1 MQETICIRYTAKP
14 LTFLPERSILLVW
27 LAVLNR
33 RRYYMIQD
41 AFWGILIPFLGTSL
55 GAGCVFFLKNSL
67 RDGIQ
72 RALTGFAAGVMV
84 AASVWSL
91 LIPAMEQ
98 AADLGR
104 LAFFPAAAGFWLG
117 ILFLLLLD
125 HLIPHLH
132 QNSLQAEGPKSQLQ
146 RTTMMVLA
154 VTLHNI
160 PEGMAVGVVYAGYLA
175 GTAQITAAGALA
187 LSLGIAIQNFP
198 EGAIISMPLRAEGMK
213 KGRAFWGGVLSGI
226 VEPIG
231 AVLTILAAGIVV
243 PALPY
248 LLSFAAG
255 AMLYVVVEE
264 LIPEMS
270 QGQHSNVGTVFF
282 AVGFSVMMVLDVALG

>member
-1 MQETICIRYTAKP
+1 M
-14 LTFLPERSILLVW
+14 
-27 LAVLNR
+27 
-33 RRYYMIQD
+33 QD
-41 AFWGILIPFLGTSL
+41 AFSGILIPFLGTSL
-55 GAGCVFFLKNSL
+55 GAGCVFFLKKSL
-67 RDGIQ
+67 SDGIQ

-104 LAFFPAAAGFWLG
+104 LAFFPAAVGFWLG

-198 EGAIISMPLRAEGMK
+198 EGAIISMPLRAEGMPK
-213 KGRAFWGGVLSGI
+213 RRAFWDGVLSGI

-270 QGQHSNVGTVFF
+270 QGQHSNVGTMFF

>member
-1 MQETICIRYTAKP
+1 MNLSVFY
-14 LTFLPERSILLVW
+14 
-27 LAVLNR
+27 
-33 RRYYMIQD
+33 
-41 AFWGILIPFLGTSL
+41 GILIPFIGTSF
-55 GAGCVFFLKNSL
+55 GAACVFFMKNDMSERL
-67 RDGIQ
+67 SRI
-72 RALTGFAAGVMV
+72 LTGFAAGVMV
-84 AASVWSL
+84 AASIWSL

-98 AADLGR
+98 SEGMGK
-104 LAFFPAAAGFWLG
+104 LAFVPAVVGFWGG

-125 HLIPHLH
+125 HVIPHLH
-132 QNSLQAEGPKSQLQ
+132 QHSNSAEGPKSKLQ

-160 PEGMAVGVVYAGYLA
+160 PEGMAVGIVYAGYLA
-175 GTAQITAAGALA
+175 GNAKITVAAAMA

-213 KGRAFWGGVLSGI
+213 KTKAFAGGVLSGI

-231 AVLTILAAGIVV
+231 AVLTILAAGLII

-255 AMLYVVVEE
+255 AMMYVVVEE

-270 QGQHSNVGTVFF
+270 QGEHSDLGTIFF
-282 AVGFSVMMVLDVALG
+282 AVGFTVMMSLDVALG

>member
-1 MQETICIRYTAKP
+1 MQETICILYTAKP
-14 LTFLPERSILLVW
+14 LTFLPERSILLVR
-27 LAVLNR
+27 LVVFNR

-198 EGAIISMPLRAEGMK
+198 EGAIISMPLRAEVMK

>member
-1 MQETICIRYTAKP
+1 M
-14 LTFLPERSILLVW
+14 
-27 LAVLNR
+27 
-33 RRYYMIQD
+33 
-41 AFWGILIPFLGTSL
+41 IPFLGTAL
-55 GAGCVFFLKNSL
+55 GAACVFFMKNALS
-67 RDGIQ
+67 DKVQ

-91 LIPAMEQ
+91 LIPAIEQ
-98 AADLGR
+98 SSAMGKLSF
-104 LAFFPAAAGFWLG
+104 LPAAVGFWIG
-117 ILFLLLLD
+117 VLFLLALD
-125 HLIPHLH
+125 HIIPHLH
-132 QNSLQAEGPKSQLQ
+132 RNSSQSEGPKSQLQ

-160 PEGMAVGVVYAGYLA
+160 PEGMAVGVVYAGYLS
-175 GTAQITAAGALA
+175 GSAQITAAGALA

-213 KGRAFWGGVLSGI
+213 KSRAFCGGVLSGI

-231 AVLTILAAGIVV
+231 AVLTILAAQFVV

-270 QGQHSNVGTVFF
+270 QGSHSNLGTVFF
-282 AVGFSVMMVLDVALG
+282 AFGFSIMMVLDVALG

>member
-1 MQETICIRYTAKP
+1 
-14 LTFLPERSILLVW
+14 
-27 LAVLNR
+27 
-33 RRYYMIQD
+33 MIQD

-104 LAFFPAAAGFWLG
+104 LAFFPA
-117 ILFLLLLD
+117 
-125 HLIPHLH
+125 
-132 QNSLQAEGPKSQLQ
+132 
-146 RTTMMVLA
+146 
-154 VTLHNI
+154 
-160 PEGMAVGVVYAGYLA
+160 AVGVVYAGYLA

>member
-1 MQETICIRYTAKP
+1 MNWSVFY
-14 LTFLPERSILLVW
+14 
-27 LAVLNR
+27 
-33 RRYYMIQD
+33 
-41 AFWGILIPFLGTSL
+41 GILIPFLGTSF
-55 GAGCVFFLKNSL
+55 GAACVFFMKKEMGDRL
-67 RDGIQ
+67 Q
-72 RALTGFAAGVMV
+72 RMLTGFAAGVMV
-84 AASVWSL
+84 AASIWSL

-98 AADLGR
+98 VSDMGKM
-104 LAFFPAAAGFWLG
+104 AFVPAVAGFWLG

-125 HLIPHLH
+125 HIIPHLH
-132 QNSLQAEGPKSQLQ
+132 RNSQRAEGPRSQLK
-146 RTTMMVLA
+146 RTTMLVLA

-175 GTAQITAAGALA
+175 GSTQISAAAAMA

-198 EGAIISMPLRAEGMK
+198 EGAIISMPLRAEGTGK
-213 KGRAFWGGVLSGI
+213 PKAFLGGVLSGI

-231 AVLTILAAGIVV
+231 AILTILAAGLIV

-270 QGQHSNVGTVFF
+270 QGEHSDVGTIFF
-282 AVGFSVMMVLDVALG
+282 AVGFSVMMMLDVALG

>member
-1 MQETICIRYTAKP
+1 ME
-14 LTFLPERSILLVW
+14 TFL
-27 LAVLNR
+27 
-33 RRYYMIQD
+33 
-41 AFWGILIPFLGTSL
+41 GILIPFLGTTL
-55 GAGCVFFLKNSL
+55 GAFCVFFMKKSL
-67 RDGIQ
+67 GDLVQ
-72 RALTGFAAGVMV
+72 RALAGFAAGVMV
-84 AASVWSL
+84 AASIWSL
-91 LIPAMEQ
+91 LIPAIEQ
-98 AADLGR
+98 SEDMGKLSF
-104 LAFFPAAAGFWLG
+104 LPAFIGFWSG
-117 ILFLLLLD
+117 VLFLLLLD
-125 HLIPHLH
+125 RLIPHLH
-132 QNSLQAEGPKSQLQ
+132 VRSEQAEGPKSKLG

-160 PEGMAVGVVYAGYLA
+160 PEGMAVGVVYAGFLA
-175 GTAQITAAGALA
+175 GNTQITAASALA

-198 EGAIISMPLRAEGMK
+198 EGAIISMPLRAEGER
-213 KGRAFWGGVLSGI
+213 KGRAFLGGVLSGV

-231 AVLTILAAGIVV
+231 AVLTILAAQLVI

-270 QGQHSNVGTVFF
+270 QGWHSNLGTVFF

>member
-1 MQETICIRYTAKP
+1 MNWSVFY
-14 LTFLPERSILLVW
+14 
-27 LAVLNR
+27 
-33 RRYYMIQD
+33 
-41 AFWGILIPFLGTSL
+41 GILIPFLGTSF
-55 GAGCVFFLKNSL
+55 GAACVFFMKKEMGDRL
-67 RDGIQ
+67 Q
-72 RALTGFAAGVMV
+72 RMLTGFAAGVMV
-84 AASVWSL
+84 AASIWSL

-98 AADLGR
+98 VSDMGK
-104 LAFFPAAAGFWLG
+104 LAFVPAVAGFWCG

-125 HLIPHLH
+125 HIIPHLH
-132 QNSLQAEGPKSQLQ
+132 RNSQRAEGPRSQLK
-146 RTTMMVLA
+146 RTTMLVLA

-175 GTAQITAAGALA
+175 GSTQISAAAAMA

-198 EGAIISMPLRAEGMK
+198 EGAIISMPLRAEGTGK
-213 KGRAFWGGVLSGI
+213 PKAFLGGVLSGI

-231 AVLTILAAGIVV
+231 AILTILAAGLIV

-270 QGQHSNVGTVFF
+270 QGEHSDVGTIFF
-282 AVGFSVMMVLDVALG
+282 AVGFSVMMMLDVALG

>member
-1 MQETICIRYTAKP
+1 MRE
-14 LTFLPERSILLVW
+14 
-27 LAVLNR
+27 
-33 RRYYMIQD
+33 
-41 AFWGILIPFLGTSL
+41 AFYGILIPSLGTSL
-55 GAGCVFFLKNSL
+55 GAACVFFMKKTLS
-67 RDGIQ
+67 DTVQ

-91 LIPAMEQ
+91 LIPAIEQ
-98 AADLGR
+98 SVGMGKF
-104 LAFFPAAAGFWLG
+104 AFVPAVVGFYVG
-117 ILFLLLLD
+117 MLFLLLLD
-125 HLIPHLH
+125 HVIPHLH
-132 QNSLQAEGPKSQLQ
+132 QNSSEAEGLESQLA

-160 PEGMAVGVVYAGYLA
+160 PEGMAVGVVYAGYLS
-175 GTAQITAAGALA
+175 GQAQITAAGALA

-198 EGAIISMPLRAEGMK
+198 EGAIISMPLHAEGMG
-213 KGRAFWGGVLSGI
+213 KGRAFADGVLSGI

-231 AVLTILAAGIVV
+231 AVLTVLAAKMIV

-270 QGQHSNVGTVFF
+270 QGRHSNIGTICF
-282 AVGFSVMMVLDVALG
+282 ALGFGLMMVLDVALG

>member
-1 MQETICIRYTAKP
+1 MDQ
-14 LTFLPERSILLVW
+14 
-27 LAVLNR
+27 AVF
-33 RRYYMIQD
+33 Y
-41 AFWGILIPFLGTSL
+41 GILIPFLGTSL
-55 GAGCVFFLKNSL
+55 GAACVFFMKHDMSERLS
-67 RDGIQ
+67 RI
-72 RALTGFAAGVMV
+72 LTGFAAGVMV
-84 AASVWSL
+84 AASIWSL
-91 LIPAMEQ
+91 LIPAMDQSEEM
-98 AADLGR
+98 GKF
-104 LAFFPAAAGFWLG
+104 AFVPAVAGFWGG

-125 HLIPHLH
+125 HIIPHLH
-132 QNSLQAEGPKSQLQ
+132 RYSVSAEGPKSRLQ

-175 GTAQITAAGALA
+175 GNAKITVAAAMA
-187 LSLGIAIQNFP
+187 LSIGIAIQNFP

-213 KGRAFWGGVLSGI
+213 VSKAFAGGVLSGI
-226 VEPIG
+226 VEPVG
-231 AVLTILAAGIVV
+231 AMLTILAAGYIV

-255 AMLYVVVEE
+255 AMIYVVVEE